1 VNFGVT
7 MDHSS
12 PGVWL
17 PGSVVGFDGDTQ
29 VEVTGRPAQG
39 TRHEVVFGRDVV
51 SGDGV
56 VIKLER
62 IAGALETERCA
73 LTWLTAHAGLAP
85 HLRSAARIRQ
95 ADGASRL
102 CLLSDLAR
110 GEAPHSE
117 QAWERFGVALAGL
130 SDLPWR
136 GSGLRIHDHAEF
148 VAGHQARIRDLGDVL
163 SEPLKGVVDL
173 DWLMSGPVPVA
184 APLVLTHGDPG
195 PGNFLDDGGRGTLI
209 DWEEA
214 QVAPRGLDLARAM
227 FIALLGVGPTGYEG
241 RDHARRARAVSV
253 GYLANLACSWTPGPS
268 EMRWWLA
275 VAAIQFAH
283 RRWQRDGQP
292 GVLPPR
298 DAIETLAAALRF
310 AIAGCTE
317 TA

>member
-1 VNFGVT
+1 
-7 MDHSS
+7 
-12 PGVWL
+12 
-17 PGSVVGFDGDTQ
+17 
-29 VEVTGRPAQG
+29 
-39 TRHEVVFGRDVV
+39 VFGRDVV